1 MAKSTA
7 ADGGDQPTNSF
18 NEYYREL
25 FPDRWPALREALLQ
39 EGVYEELRDG
49 LLQPYY
55 LDPASAAAA
64 RLLPVPGDG
73 ARTENGAAQSH
84 GTVLDACAAPGGKS
98 LVLALRMGTNARLI
112 ANERSARRRARL
124 HRVLDEHLPADVRD
138 RVTVTAHDATRWGL
152 HEQDAYDAILLD
164 VPCSSERHVIQS
176 EASLAEWSPKRS
188 RRLAIQAFAM
198 LAAMIDA
205 ARPGGHILYATCAL
219 TPQENDQVIE
229 KAFRRR
235 GDRLELVPASLPG
248 GEATKFGAQVLPDR
262 AGGAGPL
269 YASLLRKRP
278 GT

>member
-7 ADGGDQPTNSF
+7 ADGGDEATSAF

-25 FPDRWPALREALLQ
+25 FPDRWPALRDALLRD
-39 EGVYEELRDG
+39 GVYEELTDG
-49 LLQPYY
+49 LLKPYY

-73 ARTENGAAQSH
+73 VASGD

-98 LVLALRMGTNARLI
+98 VILARRMGPHARLV

-124 HRVLDEHLPADVRD
+124 HRVLDDHLPPDVRS
-138 RVTVTAHDATRWGL
+138 RVTVTGHDATRWGL
-152 HEQDAYDAILLD
+152 YERDAYHAILLD
-164 VPCSSERHVIQS
+164 VPCSSERHVIRS

-205 ARPGGHILYATCAL
+205 ARAGGHILYATCAL
-219 TPQENDQVIE
+219 TPQENDEVIE
-229 KAFRRR
+229 KALDRR
-235 GDRLELVPASLPG
+235 GDRLEVIPATLPS
-248 GEATKFGAQVLPDR
+248 GETTQFGTQVLPDR

-269 YASLLRKRP
+269 YACLLRKRSAP
-278 GT
+278 GGAH